1 MKEED
6 KTGEQRLEERG
17 LAPTEKPESLRPG
30 SRDPKE
36 GRELLKQ
43 AHELLSRWAEMRPK
57 NRGTLLV
64 TADMDLA
71 PDGEGGLDP
80 EKTGINA
87 WCASIIGVGGVTNIA
102 AIVAIEREESLAPA
116 KEFFNRDER

>member
-1 MKEED
+1 MKEDD
-6 KTGEQRLEERG
+6 KTGELRLEERG
-17 LAPTEKPESLRPG
+17 VAPTEKQEGGRPG
-30 SRDPKE
+30 NYGPEDGE
-36 GRELLKQ
+36 ELLKQ

-64 TADMDLA
+64 AADMDLA

-87 WCASIIGVGGVTNIA
+87 WCASIIGIGGAANLA
-102 AIVAIEREESLAPA
+102 AIMAIEVKEPLRLAREYFKQS
-116 KEFFNRDER
+116 